1 MTLFEDLI
9 VELKNENL
17 LEETVVEVVDQRSAN
32 DDEFLGIH
40 DDAVDA
46 AMAEEFVQ
54 PLDAA
59 DPMLEQLSEMEKPV
73 SRREFYRKRA
83 VDEMNG
89 LQMVEHVFSA
99 IEREHMK
106 IAPVPFDDLKA
117 KMALSRFMQVSDDH
131 RSDEHVEADFD
142 LMKETESWN
151 SSLAQR
157 DAGISV
163 ANLRRF
169 CETSQPPLSSQAML
183 SLARF
188 YRNSQF
194 SESTRAKFEF
204 IMTRLFAREGDFQ
217 KRFLIFEYDEMIGH
231 IKTFY
236 GDWSSVS
243 LYDQGDGTNV
253 EKAVATFNG
262 LANEVEGYEAFDDVL
277 AAGFFD
283 RVRNFKE
290 ATREM
295 FFAPQVTAAAIIC
308 NARIGNKFVDLIQKE
323 RLRTSPK
330 LTAEKYGD
338 QHDPILSEAAGK
350 TVNLI
355 EVLRSNDIDIAS
367 IEEPVEDV
375 DAEHTFTFGGVTD
388 AARSWFKFD
397 IFAVNRWMVV
407 LTVVAIA
414 ASIGVYVWAD
424 QAAEGDTGVVKAK
437 VETISDAKLSPYVK
451 TARSTTET
459 LYGVMQPSWNELDD
473 KQKEELLQTAW
484 SYAKDRGFR
493 RILLLNEKGKT
504 VGFAAEGKSLVS
516 NP

>member
-54 PLDAA
+54 PLDSA

-83 VDEMNG
+83 VDEVNG

-106 IAPVPFDDLKA
+106 MAPVPFDDLRA
-117 KMALSRFMQVSDDH
+117 KMALSRFLQVSDDH
-131 RSDEHVEADFD
+131 RSDAHVEADFD
-142 LMKETESWN
+142 LMKETEAWN

-157 DAGISV
+157 DAGISI

-194 SESTRAKFEF
+194 SEATRAKFEF

-217 KRFLIFEYDEMIGH
+217 KRFMIFEYEEMIGH

-243 LYDQGDGTNV
+243 LYDQADDTNLT
-253 EKAVATFNG
+253 KAVETFNG
-262 LANEVEGYEAFDDVL
+262 LASEIEGYEAFDDVL

-295 FFAPQVTAAAIIC
+295 FFAPQVAAAAMIC

-338 QHDPILSEAAGK
+338 QHDPILSDAAGK
-350 TVNLI
+350 TVSLI
-355 EVLRSNDIDIAS
+355 EVLRSNDIDLAS
-367 IEEPVEDV
+367 IEEPVEEV
-375 DAEHTFTFGGVTD
+375 RTEHNFTFGGVSD

-397 IFAVNRWMVV
+397 LFAVNRWMVV
-407 LTVVAIA
+407 LTVITVV

-424 QAAEGDTGVVKAK
+424 QAAVTDTGVVKAK
-437 VETISDAKLSPYVK
+437 VETISDAKLGEHIK
-451 TARSTTET
+451 TARSTKET
-459 LYGVMQPSWNELDD
+459 FYGVLQPTWNQLNEDQ
-473 KQKEELLQTAW
+473 QKELLQNAW
-484 SYAKDRGFR
+484 AYAKNKGFR
-493 RILLLNEKGKT
+493 RVLLLNDRGRT
-504 VGFAAEGKSLVS
+504 IGFADDAQSTIT
-516 NP
+516 NQ

>member
-17 LEETVVEVVDQRSAN
+17 LEETVVEVVDQNAET
-32 DDEFLGIH
+32 DTFLGVQE
-40 DDAVDA
+40 DPADA

-73 SRREFYRKRA
+73 SRGEFYRKRA

-106 IAPVPFDDLKA
+106 MAPVPFDDLKA
-117 KMALSRFMQVSDDH
+117 KMALSRFLQVSDDH
-131 RSDEHVEADFD
+131 RSDAHVQADFE

-151 SSLAQR
+151 SSLARR
-157 DAGISV
+157 DAEISI

-183 SLARF
+183 AVARF

-194 SESTRAKFEF
+194 SEATRAKFEF

-217 KRFLIFEYDEMIGH
+217 KRFMIFEFEEMIGH

-243 LYDQGDGTNV
+243 FYDQGDDTNL
-253 EKAVATFNG
+253 EKAVETFNG
-262 LANEVEGYEAFDDVL
+262 LANEIEGYEAFDEVL

-330 LTAEKYGD
+330 LTAEKYGE
-338 QHDPILSEAAGK
+338 QHDPMLSDAAGK
-350 TVNLI
+350 TINLV
-355 EVLRSNDIDIAS
+355 EVLRSNDIDLAS
-367 IEEPVEDV
+367 IEEPVEEIGT
-375 DAEHTFTFGGVTD
+375 EHTFTFGGVSD

-397 IFAVNRWMVV
+397 LFAVNRWMIV
-407 LTVVAIA
+407 LTVITVL
-414 ASIGVYVWAD
+414 ASIGVYVWSE
-424 QAAEGDTGVVKAK
+424 QAVESGGEVQKAK
-437 VETISDAKLSPYVK
+437 VEAISDAKLNQHIK

-459 LYGVMQPSWNELDD
+459 FYSVMQPSWDQMDENE
-473 KQKEELLQTAW
+473 QQELLQNAW
-484 SYAKDRGFR
+484 LYAKNKGFR
-493 RILLLNEKGKT
+493 RILLLNERGKT
-504 VGFAAEGKSLVS
+504 VGFASEGQSMISK
-516 NP
+516 P

>member
-17 LEETVVEVVDQRSAN
+17 LEETVVEVVDQNPAT
-32 DDEFLGIH
+32 DTFLGIQE
-40 DDAVDA
+40 DPADA
-46 AMAEEFVQ
+46 AMVEEFVQ

-59 DPMLEQLSEMEKPV
+59 DPMLEQLSEMEKPI

-83 VDEMNG
+83 TDEMNG

-131 RSDEHVEADFD
+131 RSDAHVEADFE
-142 LMKETESWN
+142 LMKETEAWN

-157 DAGISV
+157 DAQISI

-194 SESTRAKFEF
+194 SEATRAKFEF

-217 KRFLIFEYDEMIGH
+217 KRFMIFEFDEMIGH

-243 LYDQGDGTNV
+243 LYDHGDDANL
-253 EKAVATFNG
+253 EKAVETFNG
-262 LANEVEGYEAFDDVL
+262 LANEIEGYDAFDDVL

-338 QHDPILSEAAGK
+338 QHDPLLSEAAGK

-355 EVLRSNDIDIAS
+355 EVLRSNDIDLAS
-367 IEEPVEDV
+367 IEEPVE
-375 DAEHTFTFGGVTD
+375 EHGTEHNFTFGGVSD

-397 IFAVNRWMVV
+397 LFAVNRWMVV
-407 LTVVAIA
+407 LTVIAIVG
-414 ASIGVYVWAD
+414 SIGVYVWSE
-424 QAAEGDTGVVKAK
+424 QAAETGGDVQKAK
-437 VETISDAKLSPYVK
+437 VESISDAKLNQYVK

-459 LYGVMQPSWNELDD
+459 FYGVMQPSWNELDD
-473 KQKEELLQTAW
+473 KQQEELLNNAW
-484 SYAKDRGFR
+484 LYAKDRGFR
-493 RILLLNEKGKT
+493 RILLLNDRGKT
-504 VGFAAEGKSLVS
+504 VGFAADGQSMISK
-516 NP
+516 P